1 MLHSPSPQIA
11 YAPGKIILSGEYA
24 VVFGGLGLAIPSP
37 LKTEVRFEP
46 NQKSQGVT
54 IENTSYPDSTYI
66 QRIVELVEKQKES
79 LKGSLHIKSTIPVG
93 CGMGSSTA
101 LVIAITQCL
110 FQHFPLPAGEGEG
123 EGLKNIALSIEDALS
138 PGHSGIDFEVIWQNR
153 PLKFI
158 KGQEPEPINI
168 DLFFL
173 NEAMLVDTGKPHETT
188 TELISWIKKR
198 TRHTEPVEVR
208 CALKKSL
215 KTIGHCTDRLLSGES
230 PLTVFRDHHH
240 AQVALGIVPP
250 NVQKFIEDIEKSG
263 GVAKVLGAGGR
274 TGGGGIVLV
283 LHNDPSPIIASYDFR
298 CLHAQHRL
306 CEVLG

>member
-1 MLHSPSPQIA
+1 MMHSLPIQKA
-11 YAPGKIILSGEYA
+11 FAPGKIILSGEYA
-24 VVFGGLGLAIPSP
+24 VVFGAPAIALPSP
-37 LKTEVRFEP
+37 LKTEIRFEP
-46 NQKSQGVT
+46 NQKAQGIT
-54 IENTSYPDSTYI
+54 IENTSHPDSTYI
-66 QRIVELVEKQKES
+66 QRIVELIETQHGS

-101 LVIAITQCL
+101 LVIAIARCL
-110 FQHFPLPAGEGEG
+110 HLSKSE
-123 EGLKNIALSIEDALS
+123 ALMIEQTLN
-138 PGHSGIDFEVIWQNR
+138 PNHSGIDFEVIWQNR

-168 DLFFL
+168 DLSFL
-173 NEAMLVDTGKPHETT
+173 NEAILMDTGKPNETT
-188 TELISWIKKR
+188 SELVEWIK
-198 TRHTEPVEVR
+198 TRNKEQGTR
-208 CALKKSL
+208 NALH
-215 KTIGHCTDRLLSGES
+215 TIGLCTTRLLSGES
-230 PLTVFRDHHH
+230 PLTVFRDHHR

-263 GVAKVLGAGGR
+263 GAAKVLGAGGR

-283 LHNDPSPIIASYDFR
+283 LHNDPSPVIASYGFR